1 MIRLISEVEGGWPV
15 RASQLYRPTNDQ
27 LNWCHSY
34 VAMYYTVCSRL
45 VLVHPSWMDQIGTG
59 FWLMSA
65 LQQRLSR
72 ARFGGAGWLVGPDM
86 YIGRIQ
92 RADGRTQQGA
102 AGSGSTPAVSRTRS
116 TRSTVI
122 HRSLERDCD
131 PKVKEDYSL
140 MTTPSFYF

>member
-1 MIRLISEVEGGWPV
+1 
-15 RASQLYRPTNDQ
+15 
-27 LNWCHSY
+27 
-34 VAMYYTVCSRL
+34 MYYTVCSRL

-92 RADGRTQQGA
+92 RADGRSQQGA
-102 AGSGSTPAVSRTRS
+102 AGSGAPLL
-116 TRSTVI
+116 
-122 HRSLERDCD
+122 SLGPVVPVALLFIDH
-131 PKVKEDYSL
+131 
-140 MTTPSFYF
+140 